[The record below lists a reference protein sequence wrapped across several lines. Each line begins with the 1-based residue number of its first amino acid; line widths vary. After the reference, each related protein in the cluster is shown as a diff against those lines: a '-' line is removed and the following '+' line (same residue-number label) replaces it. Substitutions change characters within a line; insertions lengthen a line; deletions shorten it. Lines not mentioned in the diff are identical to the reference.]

1 MSTALKVVWEDGAF
15 KPKEPVQFE
24 EHAELEVLVLHQ
36 PRRDADDP
44 NGWKAVDR
52 LIGIVKNAPADLSE
66 NHDLWLYG
74 KTVR

>member
-66 NHDLWLYG
+66 NHDL
-74 KTVR
+74 